1 MYIVSKF
8 KDYYD
13 IGSSLGIDK
22 TNVYKRVEETLTLN
36 NVNNKLQNEHPDLNA
51 FGSGYRRIYYSK
63 LNYFKPYTKNYIS
76 HTSRLVYMNS
86 DRLFKKH
93 IIAVCGKLYSVLEF
107 SEDLVSDKYHIFYNY
122 DQVKDHLIKNGEPV
136 PEKDSFKGKNFCLF
150 DRLFFNK
157 EVIESDINIFYKTP
171 ILSYA
176 INNRYDGLAL
186 TLNPELNKFEFF
198 RVFDSYTM
206 FQEVSMYNSGVL
218 TNTEDNMIQISD
230 EDKKVAK
237 GFDDYS
243 FKKLPTKRKYK

>member
-1 MYIVSKF
+1 MYIISKF

-13 IGSSLGIDK
+13 IGLSLGIDK

-36 NVNNKLQNEHPDLNA
+36 TQNKHPDLNA
-51 FGSGYRRIYYSK
+51 FGSLVYRRIHYSR
-63 LNYFKPYTKNYIS
+63 LNHFKTYTEKYIS
-76 HTSRLVYMNS
+76 KRAYTNM
-86 DRLFKKH
+86 DGMFKKH

-107 SEDLVSDKYHIFYNY
+107 TEESSSSKCHIFHNY
-122 DQVKDHLIKNGEPV
+122 DQVKEHLIKLGESA

-171 ILSYA
+171 ILSYTLSR
-176 INNRYDGLAL
+176 NNELKL

-243 FKKLPTKRKYK
+243 FKKLPTKRKFK